1 MKYLAWLGFF
11 GFVFMASFI
20 IGKNFQPD
28 DLDED
33 SITEDVKESVSPG
46 LVKKERKGN
55 KEFKVDKTEVVAKTE
70 SKNIVEDFRRSDFY
84 EEIKGDL
91 EKDLSPFVYD
101 FIALSN
107 LDGPEI
113 YDELDSKIEE
123 VFSKNLENNPE
134 KLFSSI
140 VKGIE
145 KLNDSPIDQANLM
158 AHLTKIPGME
168 EKAKEV
174 ILSNLHQK
182 VAPVEMKV
190 ADIKSLEDENRFFSP
205 KPEEVAFDIKFN
217 AVINVSEDPDEQQNI
232 TMDLF
237 KRQKNKNIQRNIAST
252 FLKKNPGKTN
262 NFVNDIGIKK
272 ANQLLPANIDIE
284 DNGNGE
290 YTFTKLIE
298 PKKIIE
304 EPEKENEN

>member
-1 MKYLAWLGFF
+1 
-11 GFVFMASFI
+11 
-20 IGKNFQPD
+20 
-28 DLDED
+28 
-33 SITEDVKESVSPG
+33 
-46 LVKKERKGN
+46 
-55 KEFKVDKTEVVAKTE
+55 
-70 SKNIVEDFRRSDFY
+70 
-84 EEIKGDL
+84 
-91 EKDLSPFVYD
+91 
-101 FIALSN
+101 
-107 LDGPEI
+107 
-113 YDELDSKIEE
+113 
-123 VFSKNLENNPE
+123 
-134 KLFSSI
+134 
-140 VKGIE
+140 
-145 KLNDSPIDQANLM
+145 M

-190 ADIKSLEDENRFFSP
+190 TDIKSLEDENKFFSP

-217 AVINVSEDPDEQQNI
+217 AVINVSEDPDEQQNM